1 MADFDLIIRGGRIVD
16 GTGVPS
22 FVGDL
27 AIKDGRVAKID
38 GLTRAVGERELDAT
52 GLVVAPGV
60 IDLHTHYDAQLFFD
74 PYCTISGWHGVTSVV
89 IGNCGFGFAPV
100 RTEDRERAMLRMTRN
115 EAIEYDVMA
124 STMPWDW
131 VSFPEFLDSLERQKL
146 GVNVTSLCPIAPLM
160 LWVLG
165 ESRRYEEPTADEV
178 KEMQHLLH
186 VAMDAGAC
194 GFSIQKLGF
203 DSVQPDFDGGPMPT
217 DVMSDDLILAFADVL
232 RERDEGWIQITYAPF
247 EVEKVNLAA
256 SVVGDTTM
264 KFIEE
269 LAERAQ
275 RPVLHNVIIPIA
287 DAPEIYRGAMEWLAD
302 AQGRGL
308 RIYGQGDHVRNWFQL
323 TYEHFNL
330 WDSAPAWKECFLGTD
345 EEKLEHLADPKLR
358 QRMIDEEPLL
368 LSAAMGAS
376 LPKFTLTK
384 TGGSPSLERYVGKA
398 MKDIA
403 ADEGRHHID
412 VMLDIALE
420 SQLKAE
426 FKSTFVKAPKAEF
439 TADMLKSPYI
449 VPGISDG
456 GAHTKFFIGGAYP
469 TDLIRWLVKE
479 EGLLTLEQVH
489 QKLSFLPAQVAGLR
503 DRGAIREGAPAD
515 IIVYDLA
522 ELRPDPDFDYDQEFD
537 LPGGDWR
544 RVQRAVGYRW
554 TIVNGEVTFENGVT
568 TGATPGH
575 LVRQGRD

>member
-1 MADFDLIIRGGRIVD
+1 MADYDLIIRGGRVVD
-16 GTGVPS
+16 GTGRPS
-22 FVGDL
+22 FIGDV
-27 AIKDGRVAKID
+27 AVKDGRVAKLD
-38 GLTRAVGERELDAT
+38 GLRTASADRELDAA
-52 GLVVAPGV
+52 GLIVAPGV

-100 RTEDRERAMLRMTRN
+100 RPEDRERAMMRMTRN

-131 VSFPEFLDSLERQKL
+131 VTFPEFLDSLERQPL

-165 ESRRYEEPTADEV
+165 EDRRYEEPTPEEV
-178 KEMQHLLH
+178 KEMQGLLH
-186 VAMDAGAC
+186 AAMDAGAC
-194 GFSIQKLGF
+194 GFSLQKLGF

-232 RERDEGWIQITYAPF
+232 HERNEGWIQITYAPF
-247 EVEKVNLAA
+247 ETDKVNLAA
-256 SVVGDTTM
+256 SVMGERTM
-264 KFIEE
+264 AFVET
-269 LAERAQ
+269 LADRSG
-275 RPVLHNVIIPIA
+275 RPVLHNVIVPIA
-287 DAPEIYRGAMEWLAD
+287 DQPEIYRGAVEWLAD
-302 AQGRGL
+302 AHGRGL

-330 WDSAPAWKECFLGTD
+330 WDSAPAWKECFLGSD
-345 EEKLEHLADPKLR
+345 EDKLGHLRDAGLR
-358 QRMIDEEPLL
+358 QRMIDEEMLL

-384 TGGSPSLERYVGKA
+384 TGGNPELDKYVGRS
-398 MKDIA
+398 MREIA
-403 ADEGRHHID
+403 DDEGRHHID
-412 VMLDIALE
+412 VMLDIALDSE
-420 SQLKAE
+420 LKAE
-426 FKSTFVKAPKAEF
+426 FKSTFVKSPKAEY
-439 TADMLKSPYI
+439 TADMLSSPYV

-489 QKLSFLPAQVAGLR
+489 QKLSFLPAQVAGLH

-515 IIVYDLA
+515 IIVYDL
-522 ELRPDPDFDYDQEFD
+522 ETLRPDPDFDYDQVFD

-554 TIVNGEVTFENGVT
+554 TIVNGQVTFEDGVST
-568 TGATPGH
+568 DAVPGQ
-575 LVRQGRD
+575 LLRQNQV

>member
-1 MADFDLIIRGGRIVD
+1 VAY
-16 GTGVPS
+16 
-22 FVGDL
+22 DL
-27 AIKDGRVAKID
+27 AISDGRIARID
-38 GLTRAVGERELDAT
+38 GLRTSTADTELDAA

-74 PYCTISGWHGVTSVV
+74 PYCTISGWHGVTTVV

-100 RTEDRERAMLRMTRN
+100 RPEERERAMMRMTRN

-131 VSFPEFLDSLERQKL
+131 VSFPEFMDSLSRLPL

-165 ESRRYEEPTADEV
+165 EDRRYEEPTPSEV
-178 KEMQHLLH
+178 KEMQRLLH

-217 DVMSDDLILAFADVL
+217 DVMSDELILAFADVL
-232 RERDEGWIQITYAPF
+232 GERGDGWIQITYAPF

-256 SVVGDTTM
+256 SIMGGSTLA
-264 KFIEE
+264 FIET
-269 LAERAQ
+269 LAARST
-275 RPVLHNVIIPIA
+275 RPILHNVVIPIENM
-287 DAPEIYRGAMEWLAD
+287 PEIYQGAMTWLAD

-308 RIYGQGDHVRNWFQL
+308 RVYGQGDHVRNWFQL

-330 WDSAPAWKECFLGTD
+330 WDSAPAWKRCFVGSQA
-345 EEKLEHLADPKLR
+345 EKLAHLRDPELR
-358 QRMIDEEPLL
+358 QQMVAEEPLL

-376 LPKFTLTK
+376 LPKFTLVK
-384 TGGSPSLERYVGKA
+384 TGGPSALDRYLGRS
-398 MKDIA
+398 MGEIA
-403 ADEGRHHID
+403 TAEGRHHID
-412 VMLDIALE
+412 VMLDIALASE
-420 SQLKAE
+420 LKAE
-426 FKSTFVKAPKAEF
+426 FKSTFVKAPKAEY
-439 TADMLKSPYI
+439 TADMLSSPYI

-456 GAHTKFFIGGAYP
+456 GAHTKFFIGGSYP

-479 EGLLTLEQVH
+479 EAMMTLEQVH
-489 QKLSFLPAQVAGLR
+489 QKLSFLPAQVAGLA
-503 DRGAIREGAPAD
+503 DRGSLTVGARAD
-515 IIVYDLA
+515 VIVYDL
-522 ELRPDPDFDYDQEFD
+522 ETLRPEPDFDYDQAFD

-554 TIVNGEVTFENGVT
+554 TIVNGQITFVDGEC
-568 TGATPGH
+568 TGATPGE
-575 LVRQGRD
+575 LVRSWR